1 MTTLSSIKKEM
12 ANQFP
17 NILRKDINR
26 CVSIIFSEIIEAL
39 CGNEFT
45 AVELRGYGRFSTKM
59 QKPYIGRNPKTGA
72 KVNVPS
78 KRVIKFK
85 ASSILIKKLNK
96 NFTENEI
103 SATN

>member
-26 CVSIIFSEIIEAL
+26 CVSIIFSEIIGAL

-59 QKPYIGRNPKTGA
+59 QKPRIARNPATGVQINIA
-72 KVNVPS
+72 Q
-78 KRVIKFK
+78 KRVLKWK
-85 ASSILIKKLNK
+85 CSKKLLK
-96 NFTENEI
+96 RLNEH
-103 SATN
+103 

>member
-17 NILRKDINR
+17 KILRKDINR
-26 CVSIIFSEIIEAL
+26 CVSIILSEIIEAL

-59 QKPYIGRNPKTGA
+59 QKPRIARNPATG
-72 KVNVPS
+72 VQINVAQ
-78 KRVIKFK
+78 KRFLKWK
-85 ASSILIKKLNK
+85 CSKKLLK
-96 NFTENEI
+96 RLNEH
-103 SATN
+103 

>member
-45 AVELRGYGRFSTKM
+45 AVELRGVGRFSTKI
-59 QKPYIGRNPKTGA
+59 QKARIARNPATG
-72 KVNVPS
+72 VQISIPQ
-78 KRVIKFK
+78 KRVLKWK
-85 ASSILIKKLNK
+85 CSKKLLK
-96 NFTENEI
+96 RLNEH
-103 SATN
+103 

>member
-1 MTTLSSIKKEM
+1 VTTLSSIKKEM

-59 QKPYIGRNPKTGA
+59 QKPRIARNPSTGVQINIA
-72 KVNVPS
+72 Q
-78 KRVIKFK
+78 KRVLKWK
-85 ASSILIKKLNK
+85 CSKKLLK
-96 NFTENEI
+96 RLNEH
-103 SATN
+103 

>member
-17 NILRKDINR
+17 SILRKDINR

-59 QKPYIGRNPKTGA
+59 QKPRIARNPSTGVHINIA
-72 KVNVPS
+72 Q
-78 KRVIKFK
+78 KRVLKWK
-85 ASSILIKKLNK
+85 CSKKLLK
-96 NFTENEI
+96 RLNEH
-103 SATN
+103 

>member
-45 AVELRGYGRFSTKM
+45 AVELRGYGRFSTKI
-59 QKPYIGRNPKTGA
+59 QKPRIARNPATGVQINIA
-72 KVNVPS
+72 Q
-78 KRVIKFK
+78 KRVLKWK
-85 ASSILIKKLNK
+85 CSKKLLKRLN
-96 NFTENEI
+96 EN
-103 SATN
+103 

>member
-26 CVSIIFSEIIEAL
+26 CVSIIFSEIIGAL

-59 QKPYIGRNPKTGA
+59 QKPRIARNPSTGA
-72 KVNVPS
+72 QINIAQ
-78 KRVIKFK
+78 KRVLKWK
-85 ASSILIKKLNK
+85 CSKKLLK
-96 NFTENEI
+96 RLNEH
-103 SATN
+103 

>member
-45 AVELRGYGRFSTKM
+45 AVELRGYGRFSTKI
-59 QKPYIGRNPKTGA
+59 QKPRIARNPATGVQINIA
-72 KVNVPS
+72 Q
-78 KRVIKFK
+78 KRVLKWK
-85 ASSILIKKLNK
+85 CSKKLLK
-96 NFTENEI
+96 RLNEH
-103 SATN
+103 

>member
-17 NILRKDINR
+17 KILAKDINL

-59 QKPYIGRNPKTGA
+59 QKPRIARNPSTGVQINIA
-72 KVNVPS
+72 Q
-78 KRVIKFK
+78 KRVLKWK
-85 ASSILIKKLNK
+85 CSKKLLK
-96 NFTENEI
+96 RLNEH
-103 SATN
+103 

>member
-26 CVSIIFSEIIEAL
+26 CVSIILSEIIEAL
-39 CGNEFT
+39 HGSEFT

-59 QKPYIGRNPKTGA
+59 QKPRIARNPATGVQINIA
-72 KVNVPS
+72 Q
-78 KRVIKFK
+78 KRVLKWK
-85 ASSILIKKLNK
+85 CSKKLLK
-96 NFTENEI
+96 RLNEH
-103 SATN
+103 

>member
-59 QKPYIGRNPKTGA
+59 QKPRIARNPSTGVQINIA
-72 KVNVPS
+72 Q
-78 KRVIKFK
+78 KRVLKWK
-85 ASSILIKKLNK
+85 CSKKLLK
-96 NFTENEI
+96 RLNEH
-103 SATN
+103 

>member
-26 CVSIIFSEIIEAL
+26 CVSIIFSEIIGAL

-59 QKPYIGRNPKTGA
+59 QKPRIARNPSTGA
-72 KVNVPS
+72 QINIAQ
-78 KRVIKFK
+78 KRVLKWK
-85 ASSILIKKLNK
+85 CSKKLLKRLN
-96 NFTENEI
+96 EN
-103 SATN
+103 

>member
-1 MTTLSSIKKEM
+1 M

-59 QKPYIGRNPKTGA
+59 QKPRIARNPSTGA
-72 KVNVPS
+72 QINIAQ
-78 KRVIKFK
+78 KRVLKWK
-85 ASSILIKKLNK
+85 CSKKLLK
-96 NFTENEI
+96 RLNEH
-103 SATN
+103 

>member
-59 QKPYIGRNPKTGA
+59 QKPRIARNPATGVQINIA
-72 KVNVPS
+72 Q
-78 KRVIKFK
+78 KRVLKWK
-85 ASSILIKKLNK
+85 CSKKLLK
-96 NFTENEI
+96 RLNEH
-103 SATN
+103 